1 MSDSFR
7 TDGSRALEGVSDADR
22 DAKIEQL
29 LLSGLDHY
37 FGARYEQAINVWT
50 RALFFDRSHPRA
62 RAYIDRA
69 RSALAEQFRET
80 EELLHAGVAAFDR
93 GETAEAKRL
102 LRAAIASGAPAD
114 EARPLLDRLRHER
127 ADDASGPPGDAAATP
142 PEAPPLR
149 AVAALK
155 SSSGAR
161 SRGGLGLLLAVALIA
176 ATGVGAYVI
185 AIREGFDWR
194 VILDLRP
201 TPSPAAATP
210 PAPRDDTL
218 PLPRR
223 GELMLGRARSLAA
236 GGRLRE
242 ALTVLDSVW
251 PADPQKPEVDR
262 LRADIQRQLIGLAI
276 RPPSPALVRDRDKE
290 TSRQP

>member
-1 MSDSFR
+1 MSDPFR

-37 FGARYEQAINVWT
+37 FAARYEQAINVWT

-69 RSALAEQFRET
+69 RSALAEQLRET
-80 EELLHAGVAAFDR
+80 EELLHAGVTAFDR
-93 GETAEAKRL
+93 GETAEAARL
-102 LRAAIASGAPAD
+102 LRAAIDRGAPAD
-114 EARPLLDRLRHER
+114 EARPLLDRVGHQR
-127 ADDASGPPGDAAATP
+127 AEAVSRPPGGATAAAV
-142 PEAPPLR
+142 EAPPGAL
-149 AVAALK
+149 AALK
-155 SSSGAR
+155 TSGSAR
-161 SRGGLGLLLAVALIA
+161 SRRGLAWLFAALLVSA
-176 ATGVGAYVI
+176 AGVGGYLVAV
-185 AIREGFDWR
+185 RDGFDWR
-194 VILDLRP
+194 AILDLQP
-201 TPSPAAATP
+201 IPSRSAATP
-210 PAPRDDTL
+210 PAPRDAAL

-223 GELMLGRARSLAA
+223 GEMMLGRARSLVA

-251 PADPQKPEVDR
+251 SADPQKPEVDR
-262 LRADIQRQLIGLAI
+262 LRADIQRQLIGAATG
-276 RPPSPALVRDRDKE
+276 SPVPAVVRDPDKQ

>member
-37 FGARYEQAINVWT
+37 FAARYEQAINVWT

-69 RSALAEQFRET
+69 RSALAEQLRET

-93 GETAEAKRL
+93 GETAEATRL
-102 LRAAIASGAPAD
+102 LRAAIDRGAPAD
-114 EARPLLDRLRHER
+114 EARPLLDRLGHDR
-127 ADDASGPPGDAAATP
+127 AEDTGRQPGAAATP
-142 PEAPPLR
+142 IEAPPR
-149 AVAALK
+149 ALAAART
-155 SSSGAR
+155 SGSAR
-161 SRGGLGLLLAVALIA
+161 SRGGLAWLFAAALVA
-176 ATGVGAYVI
+176 ATGVGAYLV
-185 AIREGFDWR
+185 AVRDGFDWR
-194 VILDLRP
+194 AILDLQP
-201 TPSPAAATP
+201 TPSRSAVTP
-210 PAPRDDTL
+210 PAPRDVAL

-223 GELMLGRARSLAA
+223 GEMMLGRARSLAA
-236 GGRLRE
+236 GGHLRE
-242 ALTVLDSVW
+242 ALTLLDSVW
-251 PADPQKPEVDR
+251 PADPQKSEVDH
-262 LRADIQRQLIGLAI
+262 LRADIQRRLIGAVT
-276 RPPSPALVRDRDKE
+276 RPPVPAAVRDRDKQ